1 LEGGVTDGTFI
12 SGNADFLASESD
24 VPGQT
29 WLERLENSF
38 PQVYNS
44 LQIEGQDNY
53 PNLSSI
59 SIAETGFRRR
69 GGQALPFIF
78 NGDGVDNGV
87 AHFHIANGIS
97 VPVLG
102 FGAFARSQVI
112 SALDYRAQVGED
124 GVPFGDTILLSSEAS
139 DGDAEL
145 YMWVGN
151 RVPGNTNGFVDF
163 EDNLYVLKVT
173 DGEGN
178 VVADETGITEG
189 TTFGAEWVLVDGNPL
204 NDLNAVPEGN
214 AINTLNAG
222 ALSDWV
228 NGSDEG
234 VLRSTNFTDF
244 GGLTEDPNDTSSF
257 YVTGPNG
264 LYNLTFADSPTPY
277 TEAGTF
283 TLLAT
288 GDFDS
293 VVVDDDGQVIVQD
306 NAGGSFIYDIEA
318 DTLTPFVQANQEG
331 IDPDGTPPWAIEG
344 ITEVDGNFDDTGLS
358 AYLST
363 VSANSLGEETLGVGG
378 QLLLTTPTAESRFDT
393 ELFRFQSTSTPGS
406 YLFAGGS
413 EAQNIRDNFSGS
425 FTEEGSAFTAASQA
439 GEDLSALYRFR
450 SNQGNYLL
458 VGEAER
464 DAILN
469 DPNFSGE
476 YTLEGLAFYVYGAD
490 SGEGAGFNRLRNA
503 TLPGVYL
510 YATGE
515 ELTNIQDNLAG
526 TYVDEGA
533 AFGAVI

>member
-1 LEGGVTDGTFI
+1 
-12 SGNADFLASESD
+12 FLASESD

-44 LQIEGQDNY
+44 LQIEGQNNY
-53 PNLSSI
+53 PSLSSI

-78 NGDGVDNGV
+78 NGDGVENGV

-112 SALDYRAQVGED
+112 STLDYLPTVGED
-124 GVPFGDTILLSSEAS
+124 GVPFGDTILLSTEAS

-151 RVPGNTNGFVDF
+151 RVQGNTNGFVDF
-163 EDNLYVLKVT
+163 DDNLYVLKIT
-173 DGEGN
+173 DDAGN

-204 NDLNAVPEGN
+204 NDLSEIPEGN

-228 NGSDEG
+228 NGSDDG
-234 VLRSTNFTDF
+234 VWRSTNFTDF
-244 GGLTEDPNDTSSF
+244 GGLTEDPTNTSSF
-257 YVTGPNG
+257 YVTGPTG

-293 VVVDDDGQVIVQD
+293 VLVDDNGQVIVQD
-306 NAGGSFIYDIEA
+306 NAGGSFIYDTTTDE
-318 DTLTPFVQANQEG
+318 LTPFAETNQIG
-331 IDPDGTPPWAIEG
+331 IDFYGTTPWEIEG
-344 ITEVDGNFDDTGLS
+344 ITEVDNNFDDTGLS
-358 AYLST
+358 AYIST
-363 VSANSLGEETLGVGG
+363 VSANSLNDDSNLGVGG
-378 QLLLTTPTAESRFDT
+378 QLLLTIPTASTGLDGYIDGLSSIIDS
-393 ELFRFQSTSTPGS
+393 EL
-406 YLFAGGS
+406 
-413 EAQNIRDNFSGS
+413 
-425 FTEEGSAFTAASQA
+425 
-439 GEDLSALYRFR
+439 
-450 SNQGNYLL
+450 
-458 VGEAER
+458 
-464 DAILN
+464 
-469 DPNFSGE
+469 
-476 YTLEGLAFYVYGAD
+476 
-490 SGEGAGFNRLRNA
+490 
-503 TLPGVYL
+503 
-510 YATGE
+510 
-515 ELTNIQDNLAG
+515 NL
-526 TYVDEGA
+526 
-533 AFGAVI
+533 